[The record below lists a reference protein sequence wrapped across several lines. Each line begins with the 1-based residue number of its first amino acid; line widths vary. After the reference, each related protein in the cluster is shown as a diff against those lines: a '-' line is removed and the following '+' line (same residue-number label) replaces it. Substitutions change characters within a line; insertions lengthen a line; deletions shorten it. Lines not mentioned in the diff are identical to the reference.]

1 MIKLVSFVEKM
12 LFDFEKIAIYGKDDD
27 LLFSGYKQDFLKKNI
42 LQNYFVTT
50 FGLHNDRFYI
60 SVSQ

>member
-27 LLFSGYKQDFLKKNI
+27 LLFSGYKKDFLKKNI

-50 FGLHNDRFYI
+50 FWLHNDRLYI
-60 SVSQ
+60 SVNQ

>member
-12 LFDFEKIAIYGKDDD
+12 LFDFEKIAIYDKDDN
-27 LLFSGYKQDFLKKNI
+27 LLFSGYKTDFLKKNI

-50 FGLHNDRFYI
+50 FWLHNDRLYI
-60 SVSQ
+60 SANQ

>member
-12 LFDFEKIAIYGKDDD
+12 LFDFEKIAIYDKDDN
-27 LLFSGYKQDFLKKNI
+27 LLFSGYKKDFLEKNI

-50 FGLHNDRFYI
+50 FWLHNDRLYI
-60 SVSQ
+60 SANQ